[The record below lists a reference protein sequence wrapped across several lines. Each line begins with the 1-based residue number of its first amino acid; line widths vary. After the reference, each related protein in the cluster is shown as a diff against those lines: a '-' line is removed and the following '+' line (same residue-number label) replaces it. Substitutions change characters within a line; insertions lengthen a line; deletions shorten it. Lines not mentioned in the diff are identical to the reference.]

1 MAKFGKIRNCLD
13 CMMKAPPFKLLSK
26 SELELINEYRLEVKY
41 NEGEVIFKQGT
52 SLTHLII
59 LNYGLAKVYLEGTNK
74 KNLILRYLKPSE
86 FLGWPG
92 AFIDNRHHF
101 SVAAVTESLA
111 CLININIFKQILQQ
125 NSDFSLAYIKNT
137 SEASIRRFD
146 KLINLT
152 QKHMHGR
159 IASALIYINDEVY
172 NNNTYDLSITK
183 QDLAE
188 LTGMNKDSAG
198 RILKEFTDSEIISV
212 NKNKIEI
219 INFDL
224 LKQISEFG

>member
-1 MAKFGKIRNCLD
+1 MTKSPL
-13 CMMKAPPFKLLSK
+13 FKHLTK

-59 LNYGLAKVYLEGTNK
+59 LNYGLAKIYLEGKNN

-86 FLGWPG
+86 FINWPG
-92 AFIDNRHHF
+92 AFVDNRHHF
-101 SVAAVTESLA
+101 SVAAIKDSLA
-111 CLININIFKQILQQ
+111 CLINVDIFKQILQQ
-125 NSDFSLAYIKNT
+125 NTSFSLDYIKNS
-137 SEASIRRFD
+137 SEASILRFD
-146 KLINLT
+146 KLVNLT

-159 IASALIYINDEVY
+159 IADALIYLYDEVF
-172 NNNTYDLSITK
+172 NNNTYELSISK

-198 RILKEFTDSEIISV
+198 RILKEFIESDII
-212 NKNKIEI
+212 NIKKTRIEI
-219 INFDL
+219 KNFDL
-224 LKQISEFG
+224 LRQISEYG